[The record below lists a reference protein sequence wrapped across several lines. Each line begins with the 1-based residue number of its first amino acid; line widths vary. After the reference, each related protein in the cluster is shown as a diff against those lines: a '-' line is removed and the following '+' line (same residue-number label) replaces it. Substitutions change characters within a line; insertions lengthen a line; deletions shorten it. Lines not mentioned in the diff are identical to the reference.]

1 MVAAPIHL
9 FDLALVTKYVFME
22 WIRAPDAMS
31 YETDIVNRENLFSN
45 DSSLT
50 SQQKLKK
57 KLGHEISS
65 TTLVLN
71 HERTRTCARKL

>member
-1 MVAAPIHL
+1 MFKMVAAPIHL

-50 SQQKLKK
+50 SQQ
-57 KLGHEISS
+57 
-65 TTLVLN
+65 N
-71 HERTRTCARKL
+71 